1 MAFAAKRAT
10 PKRALKFSKTS
21 LKLERDSI
29 QPQPRQNGDD
39 VLSYRPHGIPTL
51 WAVRC
56 SSSPLIRTMLLAV
69 ALAAQL
75 PLSSSSTQ

>member
-1 MAFAAKRAT
+1 MAFVAKSAT
-10 PKRALKFSKTS
+10 PQRALKFLKTS

-29 QPQPRQNGDD
+29 QPQPRQNGGD
-39 VLSYRPHGIPTL
+39 VLSYRPLLMPTL

-69 ALAAQL
+69 ASAAQL